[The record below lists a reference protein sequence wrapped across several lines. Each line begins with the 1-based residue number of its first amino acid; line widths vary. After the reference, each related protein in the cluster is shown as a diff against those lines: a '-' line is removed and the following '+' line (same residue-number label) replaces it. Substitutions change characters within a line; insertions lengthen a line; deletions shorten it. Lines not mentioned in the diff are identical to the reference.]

1 MARCKGDKNSP
12 WTATN
17 SSNTRSMAWVM
28 KSHLAN
34 KYSNRNIRNPVLV
47 PQIDCRWLLALSS
60 YPENTFKKTLHIEY
74 LEQEES
80 TSSPVSSERF
90 FHRLLRHLGIS
101 GFLLAFS
108 AKQLQQVP
116 LKASIASN
124 HVKGTSNVSTLAT
137 PVSAYCRTKCNLHSW
152 YLHIYLVINHYYYLI
167 SHILFPS
174 NCILYI
180 ISFIFHC

>member
-12 WTATN
+12 WTATS

-34 KYSNRNIRNPVLV
+34 KYNNSRNIRNPVLV
-47 PQIDCRWLLALSS
+47 PQIDCDSIWLLVMSS
-60 YPENTFKKTLHIEY
+60 YPENHEHTLHIEY
-74 LEQEES
+74 WQLWQFCG
-80 TSSPVSSERF
+80 TRGLYIIRF
-90 FHRLLRHLGIS
+90 FHCLLWPLGIS

-124 HVKGTSNVSTLAT
+124 HVKGTSNVSILAT

-152 YLHIYLVINHYYYLI
+152 YLHIYLVIKPILLYYHLI
-167 SHILFPS
+167 NSYRF
-174 NCILYI
+174 
-180 ISFIFHC
+180 F